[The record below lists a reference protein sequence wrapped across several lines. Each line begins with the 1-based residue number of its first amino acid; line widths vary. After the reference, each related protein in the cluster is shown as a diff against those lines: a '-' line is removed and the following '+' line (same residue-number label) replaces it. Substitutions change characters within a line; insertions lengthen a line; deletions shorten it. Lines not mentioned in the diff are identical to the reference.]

1 MAASSS
7 SGAGAGGYAPYHRR
21 TLSNTT
27 LSQMGTYRSSPLAQ
41 QSASASASGAGAN
54 GLPASSSLTS
64 LFLPQNDYHTPSAA
78 SSSPS
83 SRAMSPLPP
92 VPSDRASTPLAFV
105 ANNSRSRPY
114 SPSVD
119 TIDTPPPPHSSNNRL
134 PTFQPKG
141 LAVNRTAD
149 FIAHRKRKQDN
160 GRLEDGRLARRLEK
174 VLAIHH
180 NPVPLPGPSS
190 SSKFLDSSSSSAA
203 VGEGYDSAEE
213 PLLAFASN
221 TASTLRK
228 ASSNLWATLRAASA
242 VHNSSSDNPSSSS
255 GFLSTLEAARNK
267 AAQDAARRTAEQ
279 SIVKWQADADAR
291 ACPIC
296 SSPFSL
302 AVRKHHCRLCGRV
315 VCASPQLTA
324 PIFPTTAT
332 ATGGTNAAGGPTT
345 SSTAL
350 VDPVKAASLLAEQKC
365 SGLIVLTDARTGKVD
380 DARKVAAEAAV
391 GAASVAEMSTGAGGG
406 GGRGVGEV
414 ALRNLESHVEER
426 AIRVCK
432 DCRKVIFRQQYML
445 ESGPTPTWLKL
456 YEALIRLQR
465 EIEES
470 LPEFH
475 EMVLGL

>member
-41 QSASASASGAGAN
+41 QSASGAN

-149 FIAHRKRKQDN
+149 FIAHRKRKQHN